1 MLIGSGADA
10 LLGEN
15 AAKDNGFTDN
25 SGQAVPAPR
34 RFGNESKAA
43 PGSTVAATG
52 TLALLA
58 ALTFQFL
65 NSTGIHA
72 AVEPSGRPVWTSQE
86 RPHRAFALSSPNLP
100 VADYMIRRHDAG
112 GRKDILTASGPSQ
125 LSRLMLEI
133 YRPGRESTGFG
144 EVAAEIT
151 ARTDELGGPYEL
163 TPAGALDTKF
173 GAVAVFA
180 FSPDDEGH
188 AHHCLGFA
196 RAFDDPL
203 LMIAGWYCKADAEPI
218 DRHALACVLEGLSL
232 LTSANDPKMQELFA
246 AAEENRKFCD
256 ARTVD
261 TAP

>member
-1 MLIGSGADA
+1 MLNGSRTDA

-25 SGQAVPAPR
+25 SGQAVPATR
-34 RFGNESKAA
+34 RFGNESKTALSGVA
-43 PGSTVAATG
+43 AATG

-58 ALTFQFL
+58 ALACQFL
-65 NSTGIHA
+65 SNMEAHA
-72 AVEPSGRPVWTSQE
+72 AVEPSRRPAWTRQE
-86 RPHRAFALSSPNLP
+86 RPHRAFALSSPNLR
-100 VADYMIRRHDAG
+100 VVDYTIRRHDAG
-112 GRKDILTASGPSQ
+112 GRKDVLSANGPNQ
-125 LSRLMLEI
+125 VSRLMLEI
-133 YRPGRESTGFG
+133 YRPGRENTGFG
-144 EVAAEIT
+144 EVAAEIA

-163 TPAGALDTKF
+163 TQAGALDTKF
-173 GAVAVFA
+173 GHVAVFA
-180 FSPDDEGH
+180 FTPDDEGH
-188 AHHCLGFA
+188 ARHCLGFA

-232 LTSANDPKMQELFA
+232 LTSANDPKVQELFA